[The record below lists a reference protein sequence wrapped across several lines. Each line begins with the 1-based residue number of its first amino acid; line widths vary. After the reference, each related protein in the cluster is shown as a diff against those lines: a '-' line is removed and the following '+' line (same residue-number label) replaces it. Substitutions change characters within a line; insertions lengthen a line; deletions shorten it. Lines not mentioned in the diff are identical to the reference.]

1 MINPAIITYNNQI
14 NKFIYFHKNIYIM
27 KKEIKNQERFQIIDG
42 SAAITVPA
50 GTYQLYISADGEN
63 FTTKGDPIN
72 GPETI
77 VLANAPQGLY
87 CYIDGIAEGTITTK
101 TALFKRESEMNVI
114 FDVPNKRY
122 SVYGQDEEATGTIS
136 KPKILT
142 LDRYSKNY
150 DTGVNAFAKE
160 NSGAAIALVTDAEFL
175 TDADFDQMFRTRK
188 DGERVKQALNFDEIV
203 STKEGRKNT
212 NVYYLT
218 MNGTQIPFMNVPVRN
233 EVSLGELYNLSRIGL
248 YACGSLEEKYLNQ
261 TQKDLITSE
270 GVGIS
275 VENAMRYMKRYIGQ
289 FDVGKAT
296 NAAGDRTAMLS
307 KIFRRLSSSY
317 KLLGRADS
325 FNFAGMLYAAVNQI
339 KKDSDAETTAL
350 ISYAK
355 TKFNSSLL
363 KYLA

>member
-1 MINPAIITYNNQI
+1 MSDGHTFIARPDKSANKTLISYVLNAEVDGKPTTYLI
-14 NKFIYFHKNIYIM
+14 PV
-27 KKEIKNQERFQIIDG
+27 
-42 SAAITVPA
+42 A
-50 GTYQLYISADGEN
+50 L
-63 FTTKGDPIN
+63 
-72 GPETI
+72 
-77 VLANAPQGLY
+77 
-87 CYIDGIAEGTITTK
+87 IDGIAEGTITTK

-203 STKEGRKNT
+203 STKEGRKNA

-270 GVGIS
+270 GVGVS

-289 FDVGKAT
+289 FDVGK
-296 NAAGDRTAMLS
+296 NNKRS
-307 KIFRRLSSSY
+307 WRSY
-317 KLLGRADS
+317 R
-325 FNFAGMLYAAVNQI
+325 NVI
-339 KKDSDAETTAL
+339 KN
-350 ISYAK
+350 I
-355 TKFNSSLL
+355 
-363 KYLA
+363 